1 MLSRGKLMVK
11 KALDAIHK
19 NTPETP
25 KRGTSRGVTQ
35 QQFVRNF
42 NLSDSGRALQK
53 YYYVSENTPENP
65 KPGTSRGV
73 TQQQLVEN
81 FTLNDSD
88 DQDYSAGSSDEYL
101 PENGEYDSNF
111 SDTSF
116 EKTEEA
122 LDINPT
128 NLTEKR
134 NDVST
139 ITLKIIRAI
148 LPEPTIAFQDRK
160 LIYVFPGCY
169 LGIKWLPQL
178 MLTNTQLQREAPSQI
193 NFQ

>member
-11 KALDAIHK
+11 KALDAVHE

-25 KRGTSRGVTQ
+25 IRGTSSGVTQ
-35 QQFVRNF
+35 QQLVQNF
-42 NLSDSGRALQK
+42 NLSDSD
-53 YYYVSENTPENP
+53 VSENTPENP

-81 FTLNDSD
+81 FALNDSGRNIIVD

-101 PENGEYDSNF
+101 PENGEYHSNS

-128 NLTEKR
+128 NL
-134 NDVST
+134 SGW
-139 ITLKIIRAI
+139 
-148 LPEPTIAFQDRK
+148 F
-160 LIYVFPGCY
+160 
-169 LGIKWLPQL
+169 
-178 MLTNTQLQREAPSQI
+178 
-193 NFQ
+193 